1 MNLIVTALL
10 LGPISAKITW
20 ETTHT
25 RYGKDGRRLDDNIQ
39 LSFSHNASDC
49 IVAGVDPD
57 HPTTIYIG
65 GPCSGLVNGVP
76 QADFRW
82 VEMQTFDAELVDT
95 NGNPATMVA
104 LPGESFSYQVEVE
117 GSHAEAGAGMA
128 VGFDATAHPGMNNAG
143 LFLST
148 TSYLAKGTF
157 EVTTNE
163 FVVGDTANDRVENVC
178 IVPCTGS
185 SYPVTCSTCPN
196 TPLSVTPGMYKYS
209 ILAAAY
215 DGARGGVANGW
226 SKVKAAYGNPLQGY
240 LNVYQGIDF
249 TNMKADTLTIAGPSG
264 SATTYANMSACSMST
279 WKDVADPS
287 KDCVAYDV
295 ASTTVESDGWSGS
308 YAFPLTYNYG
318 TWKQPLANWIATS
331 KISTTI
337 EGTHKV
343 KIQCIKP
350 SDADLASM
358 NMAGKKLIL
367 LEYKFDVSGID
378 AGMTASEALGAYM
391 VYDPT
396 ITTKTKGSGSGSGGA
411 GTKDPGT
418 TSAGRIACTPTMALF
433 TMVGMAAGMLM

>member
-10 LGPISAKITW
+10 LGPISAKIVW
-20 ETTHT
+20 DTT
-25 RYGKDGRRLDDNIQ
+25 YGSDGRRLDDHDDLA
-39 LSFSHNASDC
+39 LSFSHTGSDC

-82 VEMQTFDAELVDT
+82 VEMQTFDAELVDAQD
-95 NGNPATMVA
+95 NAAEMVA
-104 LPGESFSYQVEVE
+104 LPGESFSYQVEVAN
-117 GSHAEAGAGMA
+117 SHAEAGAGMSL
-128 VGFDATAHPGMNNAG
+128 GFDATAHPGMNNAG

-157 EVTTNE
+157 QVTTNE
-163 FVVGDTANDRVENVC
+163 FVVGTTANDRVSDVC

-215 DGARGGVANGW
+215 DGARGSMTNGW
-226 SKVKAAYGNPLQGY
+226 SKVKAAYGDPLQGY

-249 TNMKADTLTIAGPSG
+249 TNMKADTLTITGPSG
-264 SATTYANMSACSMST
+264 SATTYATMSACSLST
-279 WKDVADPS
+279 FKDEADPL
-287 KDCVAYDV
+287 KACTAYDV
-295 ASTTVESDGWSGS
+295 ASTTVESAGWNGS

-318 TWKQPLANWIATS
+318 KWTQAIPATGKIA
-331 KISTTI
+331 TTI
-337 EGTHKV
+337 EGTNKV
-343 KIQCIKP
+343 KIRCIKP
-350 SDADLASM
+350 SAADLVGM
-358 NMAGKKLIL
+358 NMAGKKLVL
-367 LEYKFDVSGID
+367 LEYRFDVSGID
-378 AGMTASEALGAYM
+378 AGATASQASGSYM

-396 ITTKTKGSGSGSGGA
+396 ITTLTKKA
-411 GTKDPGT
+411 ALAPGT
-418 TSAGRIACTPTMALF
+418 TLAPGVGNTDAGRIACTPTMALF
-433 TMVGMAAGMLM
+433 TMVGMAAVGMLM